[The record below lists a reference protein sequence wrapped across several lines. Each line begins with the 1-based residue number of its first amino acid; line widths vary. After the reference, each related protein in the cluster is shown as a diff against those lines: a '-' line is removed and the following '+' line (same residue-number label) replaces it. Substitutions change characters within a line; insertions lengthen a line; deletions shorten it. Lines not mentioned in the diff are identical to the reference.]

1 MLPAHNIAE
10 GFGGWSQ
17 MRQRPGKGALEGLTM
32 VKQATCVEG
41 EDVVFKDLR
50 ETQAS
55 QTTLREGLT
64 SLCRDH
70 DV

>member
-1 MLPAHNIAE
+1 
-10 GFGGWSQ
+10 

-32 VKQATCVEG
+32 VKQATCVEW